1 MKKQNISI
9 QTLKRLFGYITRDY
23 KKQFAIVVI
32 CIILSA
38 VASVSGALFLQKL
51 IDNYITPLLS
61 VENPVFTPL
70 LKAICTLIA
79 IYSVGIV

>member
-1 MKKQNISI
+1 M

-70 LKAICTLIA
+70 LKSNLYTYCNIFSWNYINL
-79 IYSVGIV
+79 YL